1 MGPASGNE
9 NMVAWT
15 QIALTFA
22 LDPQTGRTSEKQNP
36 FVVIL
41 TIGPIDRRELPRR
54 DDALD
59 PHAFSREYF
68 GKDLRVRANR
78 NVIEKIAHEPRV

>member
-9 NMVAWT
+9 DMIART
-15 QIALTFA
+15 QSALTFA
-22 LDPQTGRTSEKQNP
+22 LDPQAGRTSEEQDP

-41 TIGPIDRRELPRR
+41 AIGLIDRRELPSR

-78 NVIEKIAHEPRV
+78 KVIEKIAHEPGV

>member
-9 NMVAWT
+9 NMVART
-15 QIALTFA
+15 QRALTFA
-22 LDPQTGRTSEKQNP
+22 LDPQTGRAGEKQHP

-41 TIGPIDRRELPRR
+41 TIGLVDRRELPGR

-78 NVIEKIAHEPRV
+78 KVIEKIAHEPRV